1 VVFEEKLAREFD
13 EERITA
19 LARPELGVFNFDAV
33 VPRLRGRFG
42 RNYRYLETTPST
54 QLLLGPEAPEGAVV
68 VAGEQTEGR
77 GRLGRSW
84 LAPPGTSLLCSIQLR
99 PPISGERLPE
109 LTGVAA
115 LACAEAI
122 EGAAGVA
129 PELKF
134 PNDLLLRGLK
144 VAGVLAE
151 ARESRVVLGIGIN
164 VNIPQEE
171 LPQEVDV
178 PATSLLVETG
188 REFDRAELLVKLL
201 ERLERRYDAWVT
213 A

>member
-1 VVFEEKLAREFD
+1 VDSLARE
-13 EERITA
+13 
-19 LARPELGVFNFDAV
+19 AV

-164 VNIPQEE
+164 VGSSDWPGAGWVDADR
-171 LPQEVDV
+171 LDLLVDV
-178 PATSLLVETG
+178 
-188 REFDRAELLVKLL
+188 L
-201 ERLERRYDAWVT
+201 ERVERGYDAWVAAGST
-213 A
+213 LPSA